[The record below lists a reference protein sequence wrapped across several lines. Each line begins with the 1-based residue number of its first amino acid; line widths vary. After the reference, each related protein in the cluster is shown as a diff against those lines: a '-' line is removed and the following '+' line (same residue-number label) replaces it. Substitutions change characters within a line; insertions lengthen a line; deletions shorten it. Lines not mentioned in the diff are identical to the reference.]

1 MARVAVVGAGGFV
14 GSALVDALTRR
25 DGDEVVAVTRANHEE
40 VRRSGPVDVLI
51 NAACPSKRFWAEH
64 HADADRAATV
74 DHTRALRQGWTFG
87 HFVQIS
93 SMSARAQPDT
103 VYGRHRAEAERL
115 CGPDDLVVRL
125 GPMYGSGYRK
135 GVLMDMLGDQPVYAS
150 GRSRQSF
157 ATVQWCAGWTA
168 ANRDRSGVVE
178 VGARTCVTL
187 AEVRDA
193 VGSRS
198 EFATDRVDDQ
208 FPVTPTGADW
218 PDAADVIGWLIERR
232 RGHPA

>member
-14 GSALVDALTRR
+14 GSALVAALTGR
-25 DGDEVVAVTRANHEE
+25 DEDEVVAVTRANHDDL
-40 VRRSGPVDVLI
+40 RRRGPVDVLI
-51 NAACPSKRFWAEH
+51 NASCPSKRFWAEH
-64 HADADRAATV
+64 HPDADRVATV
-74 DHTRALRQGWTFG
+74 DRTEALRRGWTFR

-103 VYGRHRAEAERL
+103 VYGGHRADAERL

-135 GVLMDMLGDQPVYAS
+135 GVLLDMLNDQPVYAS

-157 ATVQWCAGWTA
+157 ATVQWCAGWVV
-168 ANRDRSGVVE
+168 ANRDRAGVVE

-198 EFATDRVDDQ
+198 QFATDRVDDQ
-208 FPVTPTGADW
+208 YPVSPTGADW
-218 PDAADVIGWLIERR
+218 PDARDVIGWLIERR
-232 RGHPA
+232 RGRRA